1 MDSAHIGKL
10 IRDTRQALGMRQDE
24 LASVAGLSTRTLS
37 DIENGK
43 PSAQMALVLRVLDA
57 LGIKRSSPLLRAVV
71 VRSVTTSAKHRPRWM
86 TCAGTSMPGG
96 RRSSRESRPSS
107 ATPAVA
113 ARC

>member
-10 IRDTRQALGMRQDE
+10 IRDTRQTLGMRQDE

-57 LGIKRSSPLLRAVV
+57 LGIVV
-71 VRSVTTSAKHRPRWM
+71 TL
-86 TCAGTSMPGG
+86 
-96 RRSSRESRPSS
+96 
-107 ATPAVA
+107 TPPAA
-113 ARC
+113 ARMTAAGEP

>member
-1 MDSAHIGKL
+1 MDTAHIGKL

-57 LGIKRSSPLLRAVV
+57 LGIVVTLTPPEAVRVPL
-71 VRSVTTSAKHRPRWM
+71 
-86 TCAGTSMPGG
+86 AGEP
-96 RRSSRESRPSS
+96 
-107 ATPAVA
+107 
-113 ARC
+113 